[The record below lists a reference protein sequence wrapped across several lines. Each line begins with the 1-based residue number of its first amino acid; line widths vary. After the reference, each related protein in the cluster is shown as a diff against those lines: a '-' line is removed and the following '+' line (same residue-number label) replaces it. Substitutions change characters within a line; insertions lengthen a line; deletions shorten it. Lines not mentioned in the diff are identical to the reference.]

1 MKDPYRM
8 PLIVQ
13 KYGGTSVGSLNHIQN
28 VAEHV
33 ASGVRAGNNLI
44 VTISAMGEQTD
55 DLLAMAKKLNRTPPR
70 RELDMLMSAGERIS
84 ASLLA
89 IALDTLGIASI
100 SLTGSQCGILT
111 DETHG
116 NARIKKILGDRIRQN
131 IAENKVVIVAGFQGV
146 SPITREITT
155 LGRGGTDLSAVAIAA
170 ALKADKCQLY
180 KDVDGVFTT
189 DPRMCRDARI
199 ISKLSWNSMTA
210 LAWNGANVL
219 HPRSAHLA
227 AKYNIPFEIR
237 SSIHLD
243 RQGTLI
249 SGEGKVESPVFEAI
263 SHRKNMTQLEMSVQ
277 TADANAAYAFA
288 VDWLWQHG
296 DSPQFCQVRR
306 NGKDHSLSLILKS
319 DLSSD
324 FCSSIKARFPSSNVN
339 RTTEKLGTI
348 AVVGHGFQQSPES
361 VGTVAV
367 HLPEDAV
374 AFETTNTIIA
384 ICIGE
389 EYLSSII
396 DKLHLQFFGTEKKI
410 TPV

>member
-1 MKDPYRM
+1 MS
-8 PLIVQ
+8 LIVQ
-13 KYGGTSVGSLNHIQN
+13 KYGGTSVGSLNHIQS
-28 VAEHV
+28 VANHV
-33 ASGVRAGNNLI
+33 AASVKAGNSLI

-55 DLLAMAKKLNRTPPR
+55 DLLAMAKKLNKKPPR

-89 IALDTLGIASI
+89 IALDTLGIPSV

-116 NARIKKILGDRIRQN
+116 NARIKKILGDRIRQS
-131 IAENKVVIVAGFQGV
+131 IADKKVVIVAGFQGV

-155 LGRGGTDLSAVAIAA
+155 LGRGGSDLSAVAIAA

-189 DPRMCRDARI
+189 DPRVCAGARI
-199 ISKLSWNSMTA
+199 IPRLSWNSMTA

-227 AKYNIPFEIR
+227 AKFNIPFEIR

-243 RQGTLI
+243 REGTLI
-249 SGEGKVESPVFEAI
+249 SGVSKMESPVFEAI
-263 SHRKNMTQLEMSVQ
+263 SYRKNMTQLDITVSSQ
-277 TADANAAYAFA
+277 HANLCYAFA

-296 DSPQFCQVRR
+296 DAPQFCQVRR
-306 NGKDHSLSLILKS
+306 VGAEHSLSLLMKS

-324 FCSSIKARFPSSNVN
+324 FSAEFCRTFTPSKVSCTYDN
-339 RTTEKLGTI
+339 LGTI
-348 AVVGHGFQQSPES
+348 SLIGHGFQQSPES
-361 VGTVAV
+361 VKTVSE
-367 HLPEDAV
+367 LIPTNTL
-374 AFETTNTIIA
+374 AFEATNTLIA
-384 ICIGE
+384 ACVSE
-389 EYLSSII
+389 SDLSTTVVT
-396 DKLHLQFFGTEKKI
+396 LHKHLFEPTI
-410 TPV
+410 